1 LQEKKSE
8 VRRMLWHRREEVEF
22 EDVEHSEK
30 ELKRIEELKKEGEYI
45 CINRKGHLCFWQMHP
60 NFSIYVSAC
69 AIVIDVIALL
79 IMLLKHMQ

>member
-1 LQEKKSE
+1 
-8 VRRMLWHRREEVEF
+8 MLWHRREEVEF

-69 AIVIDVIALL
+69 AIVIDAIALIIL
-79 IMLLKHMQ
+79 LLKRMQ